1 MGKKKKYIYIYMLP
15 PPKSPPFVL
24 FVVNKTDEEFKQS
37 GASINMMDIVCKK
50 FNLKARLYD
59 IDSNLICKHDPV
71 NFNSDI
77 IITFNGL
84 IKHSHIY
91 TLKS

>member
-1 MGKKKKYIYIYMLP
+1 MCIYIYRHATLP
-15 PPKSPPFVL
+15 LKSPPFVL

-84 IKHSHIY
+84 IKLSYLH
-91 TLKS
+91 LKS